1 MDFHDKNPLCVK
13 PTKNCLKQSTDAC
26 AALFWQF
33 TLKNQN
39 WAAGRGCFKEIGQ
52 LGKIK
57 PQKQL
62 KKSVRH
68 TPSFC

>member
-39 WAAGRGCFKEIGQ
+39 WAAGREA
-52 LGKIK
+52 
-57 PQKQL
+57 L
-62 KKSVRH
+62 KKLANWAK
-68 TPSFC
+68 

>member
-13 PTKNCLKQSTDAC
+13 PTKNCLKQSTGAC

-39 WAAGRGCFKEIGQ
+39 WAAGREA
-52 LGKIK
+52 
-57 PQKQL
+57 L
-62 KKSVRH
+62 KKLANWAK
-68 TPSFC
+68 